1 MSVPTY
7 MNVPGSSARQ
17 AIAGAPPGPHD
28 GASLCFHEGTLY
40 LLSGGLFR
48 LEHNAWRQM
57 PLVPF
62 CAREGQS
69 MTSTKYGIVFFGGR
83 SGSVFYNDLW
93 IYNQKTWSYIV
104 TPITPRA
111 FHAAATDTADNLIIV
126 GGEKEKIFGDSYVI
140 DLRTKETKRIKFEVP
155 VDFSRHT
162 LTYLPDLERY
172 SLLGGEQGLSRSKNS
187 KILILDTKTGEVCV
201 SESEFRT
208 TSVMQHHVTY
218 AFQLLFVTGGRING
232 VESSYVW
239 MYHFGHRVWIPMD
252 LREELKDLKDELK
265 DFQPLFL
272 FTTMESARQ
281 NEALLH
287 VVDSTLSRMANC
299 TVFTSKTDMFD
310 QDNPHYIEFLRRNLV
325 HAKTIFEQME
335 SGESKECRSIQDD
348 ISKMV
353 FHMTDQILKFS
364 WLPREELDM
373 TTKLRAEF
381 EQIQLALVEAY
392 SLKQSMKHVSQEE
405 ESNDGEYDIA
415 QSVDQLIECI
425 KSRSAKRKEFV
436 RKAEKQADA
445 IELLTFRTSLNKKSA
460 VGRSMKTHENSLL
473 LSQQLADRIQILKK
487 ECKELTDDFETE
499 EAKLD
504 NCEARILSL
513 HRQLAEAA
521 AIKNKLKR
529 QLFDTKKS
537 TFATYHKM
545 IMAKEAD
552 LQLGVTPEANAQRQR
567 AVTALNGALEH
578 EQLKKLVEQKD
589 TLLQELL
596 ELSNKLRGEG
606 RNVKK
611 VIGIVQS
618 LSKWSEEAWKN
629 CPSMSNLK
637 PLGLATGSPT
647 KEKREKSKKG
657 RRRSTFS
664 DSRIDSAFTPFLSS
678 VGKLD
683 LLVKDLTVLIQLIKK
698 EM

>member
-1 MSVPTY
+1 MSAPYV
-7 MNVPGSSARQ
+7 NVPGGATRV

-28 GASLCFHEGTLY
+28 MASLCFHDGTLY

-48 LEHNAWRQM
+48 MENNSWRQM

-69 MTSTKYGIVFFGGR
+69 MTSTKHGIVFFGGR

-93 IYNQKTWSYIV
+93 IYNQKSWSYIV

-111 FHAAATDTADNLIIV
+111 FHAAATDSADNLIIV
-126 GGEKEKIFGDSYVI
+126 GGEKEKIFGDSYTI
-140 DLRTKETKRIKFEVP
+140 DLRTKETKKIEFEVP
-155 VDFSRHT
+155 VDFSHHT

-172 SLLGGEQGLSRSKNS
+172 SLLGGEQGLARSKNS

-208 TSVMQHHVTY
+208 TSVMNHHVTY
-218 AFQLLFVTGGRING
+218 AYQLLFVTGGKING

-252 LREELKDLKDELK
+252 LKEELKELKDEMK

-272 FTTMESARQ
+272 FTTMETSRH
-281 NEALLH
+281 NEAHLH
-287 VVDSTLSRMANC
+287 VVDSTVSRMASC
-299 TVFTSKTDMFD
+299 TVFTSKTDVFD
-310 QDNPHYIEFLRRNLV
+310 QDNPQYIEFLRRNLV
-325 HAKTIFEQME
+325 NAKTIFEQME

-353 FHMTDQILKFS
+353 FHMTDQILKFE
-364 WLPREELDM
+364 LLKREELDM

-392 SLKQSMKHVSQEE
+392 SIKQSMKRVAQDEQ
-405 ESNDGEYDIA
+405 SNSAGYDIA
-415 QSVDQLIECI
+415 KSVDELIECI
-425 KSRSAKRKEFV
+425 KTRSAKRKDFV
-436 RKAEKQADA
+436 KKAEKQADT
-445 IELLTFRTSLNKKSA
+445 IELLTFRRSLSMKPT
-460 VGRSMKTHENSLL
+460 VGRSMKTHEHSLL

-487 ECKELTDDFETE
+487 ECKELTDTFEVE
-499 EAKLD
+499 ESKLD

-513 HRQLAEAA
+513 YRQLAEAA
-521 AIKNKLKR
+521 AIKNKLKA
-529 QLFDTKKS
+529 QLFETKKS
-537 TFATYHKM
+537 TFATYHKV

-552 LQLGVTPEANAQRQR
+552 LQLGMSSEANEQRQR
-567 AVTALNGALEH
+567 AVKALNGALEH
-578 EQLKKLVEQKD
+578 DHLKKLIEQKE
-589 TLLQELL
+589 TLLRQLL

-611 VIGIVQS
+611 VINIVQS

-629 CPSMSNLK
+629 CSSMGNLK
-637 PLGLATGSPT
+637 PLVLATTQP
-647 KEKREKSKKG
+647 KEKREKGKKVH
-657 RRRSTFS
+657 RRSTVG
-664 DSRIDSAFTPFLSS
+664 DVRIESSFAPFLTS

-683 LLVKDLTVLIQLIKK
+683 LFVNDLATLVHLIKK
-698 EM
+698 EL